1 MTYGTIVPIP
11 VQVVVPLPVHISE
24 LPAEEQNLSGNK
36 RKIDLDSTGVSS
48 SEELSPKSD
57 GLTSSSDDQERD
69 YKKAFYEIDEENK
82 RLKEENQ
89 RLKEEIKR
97 LREIR

>member
-1 MTYGTIVPIP
+1 MKSFRLKVMDS
-11 VQVVVPLPVHISE
+11 L
-24 LPAEEQNLSGNK
+24 LLLS
-36 RKIDLDSTGVSS
+36 
-48 SEELSPKSD
+48 
-57 GLTSSSDDQERD
+57 DQERD